1 MKPIIQKI
9 GLLVAM
15 LLAVLPSSAYDF
27 EVDGIC
33 YTITSTVDLTVSVDG
48 VTSDTISELNIPSSV
63 EYKSKQLSV
72 KSIKEKALRNLK
84 KLVSVA
90 IPSSISEIGSSA
102 FSGDTCL
109 KNVVL
114 PEGLQR
120 LGSSAFAGC
129 SSLNKIN
136 IPNGFKSIPERLFY
150 NCTSLESINLP
161 EKTSTIWENAFMG
174 SGLTSISLPIT
185 LKSIGEGAFR
195 GTRIRYIEIP
205 SNVETIPSSC
215 FRDCSELKDI
225 VFSSSNIKEYAFYN
239 CDALQTISLP
249 QNLQSIGD
257 YAFAE
262 CDSLF
267 EFSIPSNV
275 NQISPSILWDCPNL
289 TKLKIGCGLGGL
301 PFTADHD
308 YYNDTY
314 TVMSLGSYRYTDYD
328 YPNFNKRIGHLNGL
342 KEVIIEDSNTAF
354 SIKGFSVYTT
364 YPAFSTADLNYYYIG
379 RPLIDIES
387 WAADGTGFTIA
398 KKEDYGHIHTLEIA
412 GYCTE
417 NPYFYQEVDTL
428 ILGTGIKKFIRG
440 NLCTNSLSKIV
451 CRSIAPPTI
460 SGNYSNFT
468 TKHYT
473 DVIVCVPYGCKE
485 AYENANF
492 WKNFWNIEE
501 LPEITAEEI
510 ILSVSEATIPING
523 TVTIDATILPAETSD
538 KSITWISS
546 NPGVAEVSEEGI
558 VKGISVGTATIA
570 AMCGTVSATCTV
582 TVSEASEINSVT
594 AVQNHKI
601 QVYNLQ
607 GILIGSCN
615 NEQELNTLPKG
626 VYIVVSNG
634 KRSKIK
640 I

>member
-1 MKPIIQKI
+1 MKPIIRKL

-33 YTITSTVDLTVSVDG
+33 YTITSTADLTVSVDG
-48 VTSDTISELNIPSSV
+48 LAEDTISKLTIPPTV
-63 EYKSKQLSV
+63 EYKGRNLTVTK
-72 KSIKEKALRNLK
+72 IANKALANKRGLTEIILPETVSVIETSMCYNDTALIRVKLPKNISTMGGSVFNGCRKLETVELPSNLTSIPK
-84 KLVSVA
+84 YTFNGCTSLNNVA
-90 IPSSISEIGSSA
+90 IPDNVSSIGDAA
-102 FSGDTCL
+102 FQESGIT
-109 KNVVL
+109 
-114 PEGLQR
+114 Q
-120 LGSSAFAGC
+120 
-129 SSLNKIN
+129 
-136 IPNGFKSIPERLFY
+136 
-150 NCTSLESINLP
+150 
-161 EKTSTIWENAFMG
+161 
-174 SGLTSISLPIT
+174 ISLPKS
-185 LKSIGEGAFR
+185 LYSIGVAAFSA
-195 GTRIRYIEIP
+195 TKIQYIEIP
-205 SNVETIPSSC
+205 DNVETIPSSC

-289 TKLKIGCGLGGL
+289 TKLKIGCELDGL
-301 PFTADHD
+301 PFYHNYDNGRHTF
-308 YYNDTY
+308 
-314 TVMSLGSYRYTDYD
+314 MSLGSYRYTDYD
-328 YPNFNKRIGHLNGL
+328 YPEFNKYIRHLNGL
-342 KEVIIEDSNTAF
+342 NEVIIEDSNTAF
-354 SIKGFSVYTT
+354 SIYGFYAYTL
-364 YPAFSTADLNYYYIG
+364 YPAFGFTDLNYYYIG
-379 RPLIDIES
+379 RPLINIKS
-387 WAADGTGFTIA
+387 CVGLTIA
-398 KKEDYGHIHTLEIA
+398 ENKDYGHIHTLEIA

-428 ILGTGIKKFIRG
+428 ILGTGIKKFIRD

-460 SGNYSNFT
+460 SGSYSNFT

-510 ILSVSEATIPING
+510 ILSVSEATIPINE

-558 VKGISVGTATIA
+558 VKGISVGTATIT
-570 AMCGTVSATCTV
+570 AMCGAVSATCTV

-615 NEQELNTLPKG
+615 NKQDLNTLPKG